1 MSVAYKFVKMGRILI
16 TGAGGFL
23 GRYLVETLLADKDN
37 RLILTDRLNINKDL
51 YKKSRQ
57 VVSFPYLDI
66 MKRENVFDLFKRE
79 KIDTC
84 IHLAA
89 KVNIKDSIKN
99 PNETIAVNV
108 AGTLNIL
115 DACYHNNI
123 KNFVYP
129 SSASVYG
136 NPVKLAIS
144 EDQILTPISPYG
156 ISKVC
161 GEQCVEI
168 YRKLEKI
175 ECAISLRIFNVYGKS
190 QYNNRDV
197 ITRFTKRL
205 SDGLPPIIYGN
216 GMQKRD
222 FISVIDVV
230 RAILLSIKT
239 MEEKRDS
246 LISTPTWVFN
256 IGTGVSTSIKMLA
269 KQMIKISGLDLEPIY
284 QKTKNIGEIEE
295 SCADMTKSKNILQFV
310 PRNKLEIELKNI
322 LRSVIPVHIKS

>member
-1 MSVAYKFVKMGRILI
+1 MV
-16 TGAGGFL
+16 
-23 GRYLVETLLADKDN
+23 
-37 RLILTDRLNINKDL
+37 L
-51 YKKSRQ
+51 YKKSKQ

-66 MKRENVFDLFKRE
+66 MKRESIFDLFKRE

-84 IHLAA
+84 VHLAA

-108 AGTLNIL
+108 AGTLNVL

-123 KNFVYP
+123 RNFVYT

-144 EDQILTPISPYG
+144 EDQILAPISPYG
-156 ISKVC
+156 ISKAF
-161 GEQCVEI
+161 GEQCVEL

-175 ECAISLRIFNVYGKS
+175 ECAISLRIFNIYGKS

-197 ITRFTKRL
+197 ITRFTQRL
-205 SDGLPPIIYGN
+205 SDGLPPIIYGT

-222 FISVIDVV
+222 FISVRDVV
-230 RAILLSIKT
+230 SAILLSIKA
-239 MEEKRDS
+239 MEEKRDY
-246 LISTPTWVFN
+246 LLSTPTWVFN

-269 KQMIKISGLDLEPIY
+269 KQMIRISGLDLEPTY
-284 QKTKNIGEIEE
+284 QKTSNIGEITE
-295 SCADMTKSKNILQFV
+295 SCADMTKSKKILQFA
-310 PRNKLEIELKNI
+310 PENKLEIELKSI
-322 LRSVIPVHIKS
+322 LRSAIQVHSNL

>member
-1 MSVAYKFVKMGRILI
+1 MSVIHKFVKLGRILV
-16 TGAGGFL
+16 TGARGFL
-23 GRYLVETLLADKDN
+23 GRHLVEALLADKDN
-37 RLILTDRLNINKDL
+37 RLILTDKSNMDKDL

-66 MKRENVFDLFKRE
+66 MKRESVFDLFKRE

-84 IHLAA
+84 VHLAA
-89 KVNIKDSIKN
+89 KVDIKGSIKN
-99 PNETIAVNV
+99 PNETIGVNV
-108 AGTLNIL
+108 IGTLNIL
-115 DACYHNNI
+115 DACFHNNI

-156 ISKVC
+156 ISKVL
-161 GEQCVEI
+161 GEQCVEL
-168 YRKLEKI
+168 YRRLEKI

-190 QYNNRDV
+190 QNNNKDV

-205 SDGLPPIIYGN
+205 SDGLPPIINGS

-230 RAILLSIKT
+230 SAILLSIKS

-246 LISTPTWVFN
+246 LLSTPTWVFN
-256 IGTGVSTSIKMLA
+256 IGTGTSTNIKMLA
-269 KQMIKISGLDLEPIY
+269 KQMIRISGLNLEPIY
-284 QKTKNIGEIEE
+284 QKTSNIGEIED
-295 SCADMTKSKNILQFV
+295 SCADMTKSKKILQFV
-310 PRNKLEIELKNI
+310 SKNKLEIGLKNI
-322 LRSVIPVHIKS
+322 LRSAIPVHIKS